1 MAHPKKIR
9 IGTRASKLALAQS
22 EEVKARLLRAYPHMD
37 ESHFEIVPMTTT
49 GDRVQDKTLQD
60 IGGKGLFTKE
70 IEEALM
76 SGDVDIAVH
85 SMKDM
90 PTVLPSGLLISCLLE
105 REDPRDAFLSPHASS
120 VDALKQGATV
130 GTASLRRGSQ
140 LKAHRPDLNIVPLR
154 GNVLTRLQKLSD
166 GVCDATLLAVAG
178 LNRLGMAD
186 HITERLS
193 TDVCLPAIAQGAIG
207 VECREDDTFMRDWLL
222 PIHHGETSLRITAER
237 SLLATL
243 DGSCRTPIG
252 GLAIAVDDHVL
263 KLEGLVATPDGSICH
278 RRSILFTASE
288 TDAHDAGVR
297 LGETLLGLMD
307 KRLFTAG

>member
-1 MAHPKKIR
+1 
-9 IGTRASKLALAQS
+9 KLALAQS
-22 EEVKARLLRAYPHMD
+22 EEVKARLLRAYPDMD
-37 ESHFEIVPMTTT
+37 ASQFEIVPMTTT

-70 IEEALM
+70 IEDALL

-120 VDALKQGATV
+120 VDALKHGATV
-130 GTASLRRGSQ
+130 GTASLRRGAQ

-178 LNRLGMAD
+178 LNRLGMED

-193 TDVCLPAIAQGAIG
+193 TDVCLPAVAQGAIG
-207 VECREDDTFMRDWLL
+207 VECREDDAFIRDWLL

-252 GLAIAVDDHVL
+252 GLAVSVEDHVM
-263 KLEGLVATPDGSICH
+263 KLEGLVATPDGSECH

-288 TDAHDAGVR
+288 KDAREAGIK
-297 LGETLLGLMD
+297 LGETLLSLMD
-307 KRLFTAG
+307 KRFYTAG